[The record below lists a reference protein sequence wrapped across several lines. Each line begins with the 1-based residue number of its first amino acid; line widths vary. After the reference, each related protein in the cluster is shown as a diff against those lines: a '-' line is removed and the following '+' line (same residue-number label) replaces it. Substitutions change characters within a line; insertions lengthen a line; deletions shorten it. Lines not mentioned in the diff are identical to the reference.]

1 MNTVITLNDTIREV
15 ARRNPAALLSVVGMY
30 AGTGRVNDIPV
41 ETLEAAIE
49 KAHEAG
55 RNTPVPNRE
64 NFDSDMAYN
73 DQVNQLTIIKALA
86 TNLCYGFTADNIPDM
101 IDEMYDRMESH
112 EEVWGAYTAISES
125 TRRME
130 EAFMDKAK
138 TELF

>member
-15 ARRNPAALLSVVGMY
+15 ARRNPAALLSLIGMY
-30 AGTGRVNDIPV
+30 ASTGRVNDIAV
-41 ETLEAAIE
+41 ETLESAIE

-55 RNTPVPNRE
+55 RNTPILKRE
-64 NFDSDMAYN
+64 GFDSDVAYN

-86 TNLCYGFTADNIPDM
+86 TNLCYGFNADNIPDM
-101 IDEMYDRMESH
+101 IDEMYDRMETD
-112 EEVWGAYTAISES
+112 EDVWDAYLAITPS